1 MRLAKK
7 APHEGS
13 VGRVWGQAGISM
25 LNQKLVCSPPPAPT
39 TACLKTS
46 SLISVPTEMTPH
58 YWFPEIL
65 WKSQGMKK
73 CSWRNEQFAVS
84 LKHPLCGL
92 ELPNQQLKNY
102 LSVGNFHPGVLGFV
116 CSFVSVGFV
125 FFCCFFVCLEFF
137 CVVFVCV
144 CLLLVFVGGL
154 FCFFLVRFAS
164 VGWYKANTI
173 LCFHQSSEIEHNC
186 SADKMWR
193 HSNL

>member
-1 MRLAKK
+1 MRLAKE

-13 VGRVWGQAGISM
+13 VGRVWGQADVSM

-84 LKHPLCGL
+84 LKHPLCDL

-116 CSFVSVGFV
+116 CSFVSVVFV
-125 FFCCFFVCLEFF
+125 FFCCFFCLFGVFF
-137 CVVFVCV
+137 VWFLCVCV
-144 CLLLVFVGGL
+144 FAFGFCWWFVLFFSSGVCKCWLVQGQHH
-154 FCFFLVRFAS
+154 S
-164 VGWYKANTI
+164 VFPSVVWNWA
-173 LCFHQSSEIEHNC
+173 
-186 SADKMWR
+186 
-193 HSNL
+193 

>member
-116 CSFVSVGFV
+116 CFCGFCGFLL
-125 FFCCFFVCLEFF
+125 FFCLFGVFLCGF
-137 CVVFVCV
+137 CVCVFAFGFCWW
-144 CLLLVFVGGL
+144 FVL
-154 FCFFLVRFAS
+154 FF
-164 VGWYKANTI
+164 
-173 LCFHQSSEIEHNC
+173 SSEVCKCWLVQGQH
-186 SADKMWR
+186 
-193 HSNL
+193 HSVFPSVIWNWA